1 MTTRR
6 FDGRAFVV
14 TGAASGIGRATVE
27 RLAAEGAAVVAVD
40 LDATRFGW
48 AAGLDEVEVVEG
60 SVTDPDVDA
69 AAVARAVDRWGRLDG
84 AVLNAGVTG
93 TPPLDGDLA
102 PFDRTME
109 VNVRGV
115 VLGIQAAVPAIRAT
129 GGGSIVAIGSTSGM
143 RGDPGNWAYNAAKGA
158 VINLVRAVS
167 LDVAHE
173 GIRVNA
179 VCPGPT
185 ATGITAPLIDG
196 PARARGDA
204 IVARVPMQRWGT
216 AAELAAVIAFVL
228 SDDASFM
235 TGAVIP
241 VDGGVTAS
249 TGQFAPPTAEDT
261 T

>member
-6 FDGRAFVV
+6 FDDRAFIV

-27 RLAAEGAAVVAVD
+27 RLAGEGAGVVGVD
-40 LDATRFGW
+40 LAADRFDW
-48 AAGLDEVEVVEG
+48 AGGLDHVEVVEG
-60 SVTDPDVDA
+60 SVTDPEVNA

-93 TPPLDGDLA
+93 TPALDGDLA

-109 VNVRGV
+109 INVRGV
-115 VLGIQAAVPAIRAT
+115 VLGIQAALPAIRST

-158 VINLVRAVS
+158 VINLVRAMS

-173 GIRVNA
+173 GIRINA

-196 PARARGDA
+196 PAKERGDA

-216 AAELAAVIAFVL
+216 AAELAAVIAFAL
-228 SDDASFM
+228 SDDASFV

-249 TGQFAPPTAEDT
+249 TGQFAPPTAREEP
-261 T
+261 